1 MERVPTTAEG
11 LKILADELKQ
21 LKSVER
27 PAIIKAIAAAREHG
41 DLSEN
46 AEYTSARERQG
57 FIEGRIA
64 EIEDIISR
72 AEVIDFSKL
81 SGKIVKFGATVRL
94 ADEDTDEKVKYQ
106 IVGPYEA
113 DLAKGRIS
121 VTSPIGRALIGKTV
135 GDTVEVQTPRG
146 AQLLRGRRSPV
157 QVGIL
162 PRPRSPRVRCACRSR
177 VIVAYWIR
185 NSTTLLAIAPDRHRR
200 RPGHGRRASSAQRDV
215 ERGRGEHQPRPDDS
229 RTGMARSGTVATRD
243 RRQVAVHPA
252 ALQHARRRR

>member
-11 LKILADELKQ
+11 LKSLTDELKQ

-46 AEYTSARERQG
+46 AEYAAARERQ
-57 FIEGRIA
+57 
-64 EIEDIISR
+64 
-72 AEVIDFSKL
+72 KL
-81 SGKIVKFGATVRL
+81 SGKIVKFGATVQL

-113 DLAKGRIS
+113 DLAKRRIS

-146 AQLLRGRRSPV
+146 ARSYEVVGV
-157 QVGIL
+157 QFK
-162 PRPRSPRVRCACRSR
+162 
-177 VIVAYWIR
+177 
-185 NSTTLLAIAPDRHRR
+185 
-200 RPGHGRRASSAQRDV
+200 
-215 ERGRGEHQPRPDDS
+215 
-229 RTGMARSGTVATRD
+229 
-243 RRQVAVHPA
+243 
-252 ALQHARRRR
+252 

>member
-1 MERVPTTAEG
+1 MERVPMTAEG
-11 LKILADELKQ
+11 LKGLEDELKQ

-46 AEYTSARERQG
+46 AEYTSAREKQG

-64 EIEDIISR
+64 EVEDIISR

-81 SGKIVKFGATVRL
+81 SGQVVKFGATVKL

-113 DLAKGRIS
+113 DLNKGRIS

-135 GDTVEVQTPRG
+135 GDTVEVNTPG
-146 AQLLRGRRSPV
+146 GGKSYE
-157 QVGIL
+157 IL
-162 PRPRSPRVRCACRSR
+162 KVR
-177 VIVAYWIR
+177 Y
-185 NSTTLLAIAPDRHRR
+185 
-200 RPGHGRRASSAQRDV
+200 Q
-215 ERGRGEHQPRPDDS
+215 
-229 RTGMARSGTVATRD
+229 
-243 RRQVAVHPA
+243 
-252 ALQHARRRR
+252 